1 MNQAPGQGVVT
12 ARNVNHE
19 FVATANR
26 LRIDGTLQ
34 LPPQQKLALLATTI
48 RNLGDRV
55 QFRNNNKFNKLSE
68 AIAHVNGNFNVI
80 EFGK

>member
-12 ARNVNHE
+12 ARNINHE

-48 RNLGDRV
+48 RNLDV
-55 QFRNNNKFNKLSE
+55 KIQFRNNAKFGTWSR
-68 AIAHVNGNFNVI
+68 
-80 EFGK
+80 